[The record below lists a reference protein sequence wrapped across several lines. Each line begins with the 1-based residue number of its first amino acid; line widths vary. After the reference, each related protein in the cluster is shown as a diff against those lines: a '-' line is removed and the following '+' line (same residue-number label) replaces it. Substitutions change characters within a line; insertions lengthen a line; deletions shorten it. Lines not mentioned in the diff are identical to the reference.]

1 MNEAF
6 LAEVEKQDRALSQSG
21 IEIWLGSEPTFT
33 NRTSQE
39 PCWLSEAVGGEK
51 EAHARALLLALAPH
65 LAGPVQLL
73 RVEGRTYPGELQPR
87 FCYGALFNRRGR
99 PSNHAPASVSLDPD
113 ELPKTPQLAAG
124 EAWLTVTP
132 DPAVVEVNMAPAHD
146 LRSFALWASA
156 VYRAAESAG
165 LSPLRYRYNGELTD
179 SGGGGQI
186 TLGGPTPE
194 QSPFF
199 VWPQLLPGLV
209 RYVNRHPALSYLFAP
224 PCCGS
229 ASQGPRAD
237 EGVRERF
244 DELPVALDYLAG
256 RGDQATPSELWSTLG
271 PLLVDAS
278 GCSHRA
284 ELNVEKL
291 WDPWFAGRGQLGLVE
306 LRALRMPPTP
316 ERLTAI
322 AALFRAIAARLAK
335 FPYLEPPIDWGA
347 QLHETR
353 SLPVYLEYDLL
364 EVLADL
370 DAHGFGLG
378 PLLRAELSAQ
388 SEPIARVA
396 HGPATLEVSATVQF
410 WPLLGD
416 AVTHS
421 TQGARLVDS
430 SITRLQLLVSA
441 PRGVPLG
448 QLGIEGWRVPLQP
461 LTAEERAVALTSD
474 AQGVRV
480 AGRDAAVGSV
490 LYRAFLPRLGLHP
503 SIPAH
508 DPLVIEWNRG
518 SSCVKLK
525 LHAWDPD
532 AGVYDGLPRA
542 AAEAKARRQAR
553 VIQSKGP
560 ARRLRHA
567 EHAQNVLDLR
577 RVPRDA

>member
-1 MNEAF
+1 MNESL
-6 LAEVEKQDRALSQSG
+6 LAEVETQDRTLAQSG
-21 IEIWLGSEPTFT
+21 IDIWLGSEPTFT
-33 NRTSQE
+33 NRKSQE
-39 PCWLSEAVGGEK
+39 PCWLTEAEGGEK
-51 EAHARALLLALAPH
+51 EAHARALLLALAPE
-65 LAGPVQLL
+65 LAGPVQLM
-73 RVEGRTYPGELQPR
+73 RVEGRTYPGEHRPR
-87 FCYGALFNRRGR
+87 FCYGALFSRHGR
-99 PSNHAPASVSLDPD
+99 PSEVEPESVLLDPAYV
-113 ELPKTPQLAAG
+113 PRSVQPGAG

-146 LRSFALWASA
+146 LRSFALWAAA
-156 VYRAAESAG
+156 VYRAADSAG

-229 ASQGPRAD
+229 SSQGPRAD

-244 DELPVALDYLAG
+244 DELPVALDYLAA
-256 RGDQATPSELWSTLG
+256 RGDAATPTDLWGSLS

-278 GCSHRA
+278 GCAHRA
-284 ELNVEKL
+284 ELNIEKL
-291 WDPWFAGRGQLGLVE
+291 WNPWFAGRGQLGLLE
-306 LRALRMPPTP
+306 LRALRMPATP

-335 FPYLEPPIDWGA
+335 FPYLEPLIDWGPA
-347 QLHETR
+347 LHETR
-353 SLPVYLEYDLL
+353 SLPVHLEHDLQS
-364 EVLADL
+364 VLADL

-378 PLLRAELSAQ
+378 PLLRAELCAQ
-388 SEPIARVA
+388 PEPLVRATQ
-396 HGPATLEVSATVQF
+396 GTATLEISSTVQF

-416 AVTHS
+416 AVTQA

-448 QLGIEGWRVPLQP
+448 QLGVAGYRVPLQP
-461 LTAEERAVALTSD
+461 LAAEQRALALTAD
-474 AQGVRV
+474 AHGMRV

-503 SIPAH
+503 SILAH
-508 DPLVIEWNRG
+508 DPLVVEWNRG
-518 SSCVKLK
+518 STCVKLT
-525 LHAWDPD
+525 LHAWDPGG
-532 AGVYDGLPRA
+532 GVYDGLPRT
-542 AAEAKARRQAR
+542 AAEASERRQAR
-553 VIQSKGP
+553 VLQSTGP
-560 ARRLRHA
+560 ARRLRPTDGM
-567 EHAQNVLDLR
+567 QNVLDLR
-577 RVPRDA
+577 RLPV